1 MGLSTACPL
10 LFNQVQSPGNGASL
24 VVLSALISGGAGAAA
39 GAGVATTGVTEVLEA
54 PLAFSSDSSCAIR
67 AFISASSLI
76 TSSLLGGAAFA
87 LCGAVALPGVE
98 VEL

>member
-24 VVLSALISGGAGAAA
+24 VVLSALISGGAGA
-39 GAGVATTGVTEVLEA
+39 GVGVAATGVTEVLEA

-67 AFISASSLI
+67 AFISVSSLI
-76 TSSLLGGAAFA
+76 TASLLGGAAFA
-87 LCGAVALPGVE
+87 LCDAVALPGVE
-98 VEL
+98 VELWA